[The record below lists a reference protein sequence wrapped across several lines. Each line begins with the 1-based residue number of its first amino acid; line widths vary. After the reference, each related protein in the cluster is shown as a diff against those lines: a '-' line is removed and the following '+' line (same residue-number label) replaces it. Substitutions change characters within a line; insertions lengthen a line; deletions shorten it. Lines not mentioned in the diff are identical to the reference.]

1 MVAGKLFLPVILVV
15 GLSMAVALAAGQT
28 PAERGKVLFD
38 DPGFAGGT
46 TPCSACHPDGRGLED
61 SGEKNQF
68 NIGGKTQNSLEEAVN
83 YCIVAANG
91 GKEIPVDSS
100 GMKDMVAYIK
110 SLQ

>member
-1 MVAGKLFLPVILVV
+1 MRIENLFLLMIMVV
-15 GLSMAVALAAGQT
+15 GLSMTVALAAGQT
-28 PAERGKVLFD
+28 PEERGRVLFND
-38 DPGFAGGT
+38 AGFAGGT
-46 TPCSACHPDGRGLED
+46 TPCSACHPDGKGLED
-61 SGEKNQF
+61 SGEKKQF

-91 GKEIPVDSS
+91 GKAIPVDSP